1 MNILTTYLILI
12 SPITFFLGFW
22 IGRRYGWNKRD
33 NIERMADLNREKEKV
48 SKLSEKLD
56 NLLPPKIKKME
67 FNIIGVRIKEDK
79 KILTLEE
86 ELKEALDKED
96 YERAA
101 EIKKKI
107 DNKNE

>member
-22 IGRRYGWNKRD
+22 IGRRYGWDKRD

-86 ELKEALDKED
+86 ELKEALDNED

-107 DNKNE
+107 DDKK

>member
-1 MNILTTYLILI
+1 
-12 SPITFFLGFW
+12 
-22 IGRRYGWNKRD
+22 
-33 NIERMADLNREKEKV
+33 MADLNREKEKV

-86 ELKEALDKED
+86 ELKEALDNED

-107 DNKNE
+107 DDKK

>member
-1 MNILTTYLILI
+1 MTYLVLI

-22 IGRRYGWNKRD
+22 IGRRYGWDKRD

-56 NLLPPKIKKME
+56 NLLLPKIKKME

-86 ELKEALDKED
+86 ELKEALDNED

-107 DNKNE
+107 DDKK

>member
-1 MNILTTYLILI
+1 MNILMTYLVLI

-22 IGRRYGWNKRD
+22 IGRRYGWDKRD

-86 ELKEALDKED
+86 ELKEALDNED

-107 DNKNE
+107 DDKK

>member
-1 MNILTTYLILI
+1 MNILMTYLVLI

-22 IGRRYGWNKRD
+22 IGRKYGWNKRD

-56 NLLPPKIKKME
+56 NLLLPKIKKME

-86 ELKEALDKED
+86 ELKEALDNED

-107 DNKNE
+107 DDKK